1 MDKVTKV
8 ILVRHGQ
15 TVWNKLGKYQG
26 QADIELSEAGIEQ
39 AEKLGAAFPFDDV
52 RAVYASPL
60 KRAAATGRAIAAHLG
75 LTVETCDE
83 LKEISFGD
91 WEGLTY
97 EEINAVWPSVHDGLF
112 YRPDITDC
120 PNGEGFAG
128 VQKRAVSK
136 LKELVARHKGESFV
150 IAAHGGVNRTLLC
163 YALGL
168 PLRYMWN
175 IRQDNTAVNVI
186 SFYADDRITVDL
198 MNDTHHLKEKI

>member
-1 MDKVTKV
+1 MANATRL

-26 QADIELSEAGIEQ
+26 QTDIELSKEGIEQ
-39 AEKLGAAFPFDDV
+39 AERLGAAFPFKDIK
-52 RAVYASPL
+52 AVYASPL
-60 KRAAATGRAIAAHLG
+60 KRAAVTGRAVAARFG
-75 LTVETCDE
+75 LEVVTFDE

-97 EEINAVWPSVHDGLF
+97 DEINAVWPSVHDGLF

-120 PNGEGFAG
+120 PHGEGFTA
-128 VQKRAVSK
+128 VQKRSVGK
-136 LKELVARHKGESFV
+136 VKELVARHKGEAFV
-150 IAAHGGVNRTLLC
+150 IVAHGGVNRTLLC

-186 SFYADDRITVDL
+186 SFYADGRITVDL
-198 MNDTHHLKEKI
+198 MNDIHHLS